1 MASAVVAQAVAW
13 VQAQPQLMAGFEAA
27 LPALSGEAQLA
38 TLVALLLATLYLLSL
53 LTAPKGRPPV
63 VSLLPVFG
71 GFIKFI
77 QVRARWALRGP
88 TPHDGLSTC
97 PHPRV

>member
-13 VQAQPQLMAGFEAA
+13 VQAQPQLVAGFQAA
-27 LPALSGEAQLA
+27 LPGLSGEAQLA
-38 TLVALLLATLYLLSL
+38 TLVALVLATLYLLRL

-77 QVRARWALRGP
+77 QVRAADVLHPIHALP
-88 TPHDGLSTC
+88 AHH
-97 PHPRV
+97 HPRV